1 MKYIA
6 ALALMLNLGVASV
19 YAQRPVKMAYSGT
32 SGPARSIYS
41 SPAHRLS
48 KRISPG
54 TVHWDH
60 SPFVLLAPRQ
70 LLRSSRQALALA
82 QLTFIS
88 QGWAG
93 AGVFRFQDG
102 SLLKVNMTQGA
113 DCIDLAAQQGH
124 CTLTFQ
130 ITGGTGRFKDASGTL
145 TLTET
150 NVPVLADASNNPVFF
165 ASTGEFTGTVS
176 GVSREADRQEERAI
190 GRHISLPSARALSV
204 ASMANAEGNIVMR
217 RCQYRAP

>member
-1 MKYIA
+1 LLALWFTGYLTYKMRKQEAQMKYIT
-6 ALALMLNLGVASV
+6 ALALMLTLGVASV

-32 SGPARSIYS
+32 SGPSAVN
-41 SPAHRLS
+41 LQQ
-48 KRISPG
+48 PG
-54 TVHWDH
+54 TETVEENFAGNGALGPFTFRIISAETT
-60 SPFVLLAPRQ
+60 SPQQPPSTCSGAANIYF
-70 LLRSSRQALALA
+70 SRV
-82 QLTFIS
+82 
-88 QGWAG
+88 AG

-130 ITGGTGRFKDASGTL
+130 ITGGTGRLKDASGTL

-176 GVSREADRQEERAI
+176 GVSREADREEER
-190 GRHISLPSARALSV
+190 
-204 ASMANAEGNIVMR
+204 
-217 RCQYRAP
+217 Q

>member
-1 MKYIA
+1 MRKQEAEMKYIA

-19 YAQRPVKMAYSGT
+19 YAERPVKMPYSGT
-32 SGPARSIYS
+32 SGASAVNLQQPGTQNVEENFAGNGALGPFTFRLVSAETS
-41 SPAHRLS
+41 SPQQPPSTCSGSAN
-48 KRISPG
+48 IY
-54 TVHWDH
+54 
-60 SPFVLLAPRQ
+60 F
-70 LLRSSRQALALA
+70 SRV
-82 QLTFIS
+82 
-88 QGWAG
+88 GG

-113 DCIDLAAQQGH
+113 DCIDLAAQLGH
-124 CTLTFQ
+124 CTLTLQ

-176 GVSREADRQEERAI
+176 GVSREADRQEERQEE
-190 GRHISLPSARALSV
+190 R
-204 ASMANAEGNIVMR
+204 
-217 RCQYRAP
+217 Q